1 MILVKLFVGFII
13 SVLCAFNI
21 SDLDFSIPVIQK
33 EFDVPNYVEIARE
46 EYNNEDIVGR
56 LYIESLDMDVPIV
69 QSSDNDYY
77 LDHDEYKKKNNLGAI
92 FLDYRN
98 NIDVDRKI
106 LIFGHNS
113 ETIKTEFKKIEAFL
127 DEKFYD
133 DVNNRKIVLETLNK
147 SVTYEVSGVFVEASD
162 FQHMKLSFT
171 QEEWKKHIEWIN
183 NNSLY
188 KDNFVDVD
196 DEILIMQTC
205 YYEPD
210 DSYLLIIAKKVEEVY
225 Y

>member
-1 MILVKLFVGFII
+1 MTLVKLFVCFVVSI
-13 SVLCAFNI
+13 LCAFNI
-21 SDLDFSIPVIQK
+21 SDLDFSIPVVQK
-33 EFDVPNYVEIARE
+33 EFAVPNYVRLARI
-46 EYNNEDIVGR
+46 EYNNDDIVGR

-69 QSSDNDYY
+69 QSSNNDYY
-77 LDHDEYKKKNNLGAI
+77 LNHDEYKKKNNLGAI

-98 NIDVDRKI
+98 NIDIDRKI

-113 ETIKTEFKKIEAFL
+113 QTIKTEFKKIESFL

-133 DVNNRKIVLETLNK
+133 DVNNRKIILETLNK
-147 SVTYEVSGVFVEASD
+147 RVLYEVSSVFVEAYD

-171 QEEWKKHIEWIN
+171 QEEWKRHIEWIN
-183 NNSLY
+183 NNSFY
-188 KDNFVDVD
+188 KDNFVEID

-210 DSYLLIIAKKVEEVY
+210 DSYLLIIAEKVEEEY